1 MEHLLLVEFMKSNRN
16 PTEEEILIIS
26 FLATK
31 ANYSHNNWE
40 KGLKVVEMNDGGMG
54 SLLLMPVG
62 QVNTKRLFKAQISD
76 VIFKDLDGIDVIV
89 SLNIDQD
96 DFLYELDVWKVNYD
110 KLISFDNLL
119 NFIKERQSSER
130 PTDNHIKNIIVKP
143 IQEPDGE
150 LATQD

>member
-130 PTDNHIKNIIVKP
+130 PTDHHIKNIIVKP

>member
-1 MEHLLLVEFMKSNRN
+1 MVEFMKSNRN

-40 KGLKVVEMNDGGMG
+40 KGLKVAEMNDGGMG

-110 KLISFDNLL
+110 KLISFVTVQRIT
-119 NFIKERQSSER
+119 FK
-130 PTDNHIKNIIVKP
+130 HIITI
-143 IQEPDGE
+143 
-150 LATQD
+150 

>member
-1 MEHLLLVEFMKSNRN
+1 MLVEFMKSNRN
-16 PTEEEILIIS
+16 PTREEKLILS

-40 KGLKVVEMNDGGMG
+40 KGLKVAEMNDGGMG

-96 DFLYELDVWKVNYD
+96 DFLYELDVWKVNYE
-110 KLISFDNLL
+110 KVISFDNLI
-119 NFIKERQSSER
+119 NNIK
-130 PTDNHIKNIIVKP
+130 DGGMFP
-143 IQEPDGE
+143 I
-150 LATQD
+150 

>member
-1 MEHLLLVEFMKSNRN
+1 MEHLMLVEFMKSNRN
-16 PTEEEILIIS
+16 PTEEEKIILS

-40 KGLKVVEMNDGGMG
+40 KGLKVAEMNDGGMG
-54 SLLLMPVG
+54 SLLLMPAG

-96 DFLYELDVWKVNYD
+96 DFLYELDVWKVNYE
-110 KLISFDNLL
+110 KVISFDNLI
-119 NFIKERQSSER
+119 NNIK
-130 PTDNHIKNIIVKP
+130 DGGMFP
-143 IQEPDGE
+143 I
-150 LATQD
+150 

>member
-1 MEHLLLVEFMKSNRN
+1 MKSNRN

-54 SLLLMPVG
+54 SLLLMPAG